1 MHIIIGAIIVIV
13 IIFTVL
19 PILLKAIGSLLVAI
33 AGIGLVLGVVAIS
46 IAFPPIGV
54 LILIFIVA
62 FAIFGDSGDDDKN
75 KSQ

>member
-19 PILLKAIGSLLVAI
+19 PILLKAIGSLLIAI
-33 AGIGLVLGVVAIS
+33 ASIGLVLGVVAIS

-62 FAIFGDSGDDDKN
+62 FAIFGDSGDDAKN